1 MYTLASLA
9 LALAPLQ
16 DSPDGWT
23 QLTELQLGETVDHV
37 LQPGLELAARDGF
50 AFAYGLDRHAQ
61 SWRGVLR
68 RYGPDALPVWQ
79 AQTWRANAPYAGAE
93 LYPGVAILPA
103 VQCVACAEVRLQFT
117 SDDFL
122 SPGLPLGGTSIL
134 TARSVVTGETLWE
147 RERSGFAPDG
157 EVAAIEAGQDVLWA
171 FLEQS
176 PQGDR
181 TLHVER
187 LDAAT
192 GAVGWSASIPAPLE
206 SWTGLSLATDG
217 SRFAIG
223 TTASETH
230 TLRWFDAGN
239 GQVLWSQ
246 AGLPGALRDLWA
258 GTGSTALRT
267 AVDGLGAWVIERRST
282 TNGALL
288 GSTPGQD
295 NAGLTRLTLVADSGG
310 SHLAALAERTIV
322 QGPQT
327 SLQASAFGLN
337 LGDDGLPWNQIE
349 AMGVLSN
356 SAAQVSSDLVQGQS
370 GEWLWATN
378 LFAGGQSP
386 DCKRLSQSTGAI
398 LGSVAL
404 APADTLLDEV
414 RLAGVDSTGQARV
427 AYAEEPTQLFF
438 GTLDPGTPGLLAF
451 SLLPN
456 VGIAEERSVAV
467 LSHPDGV
474 HAALLR
480 TLPSAP
486 RKREVLYVDVQG
498 GSVVWRQELTSIC
511 EGWQLTNPWFSEF
524 DELAFTPD
532 GQSLIVAHWDDE
544 LSPATCASFVESF
557 DVATGALEW
566 ATAGFTN
573 TALPAD
579 ASLRSSAGQSA
590 LHVTDEQ
597 VVLYFYSPEGD
608 AFDLQFLD
616 RADGS
621 ILGVHN
627 LGSDDFQAELAPFF
641 AVQGGFAYAAT
652 FGFDFDA
659 FTPEFGLR
667 KVDLATRTAVAD
679 HPLPGPPSMI
689 LAKPEGV
696 LVVLDQGEAPLQDA
710 LLFDLDLATSSTVVA
725 NERIH
730 SAVALGAQDGFALYG
745 DTLARQVADAPELAE
760 DPSLADWTSAAGVL
774 SGGTVALN
782 SGDAV
787 FEWRADL
794 GVVSASVRDTHSGT
808 ELWTSADLFGP
819 DRFIEFLT
827 VEPNA
832 MGPLRLATTGYA
844 VVPGGPQDFTRSST
858 LWEFALPE
866 LLIEPPSVS
875 VAAGGSFELRL
886 RGAEQDPS
894 TDAYLVIGGLQQA
907 PGPLIDGLPLPF
919 AASDPYLLTTLLQ
932 ANQGPF
938 QNTAGTLTPEGNATA
953 TLTLPP
959 GSPPTLA
966 GLTLLHAWLRIE
978 LTPVPFVE
986 SITHTAQLDLL
997 P

>member
-1 MYTLASLA
+1 MLAFIALSLA
-9 LALAPLQ
+9 ALQ
-16 DSPDGWT
+16 DTPEGWA
-23 QLTELQLGETVDHV
+23 QLTEIPLGESVDHE
-37 LQPGLELAARDGF
+37 LQPGFELAARDGF

-61 SWRGVLR
+61 SRRGVLR
-68 RYGPDALPVWQ
+68 RYGADALPLWQ
-79 AQTWRANAPYAGAE
+79 AQTWRANAPYEEAE

-103 VQCVACAEVRLQFT
+103 VQCVACAEARLQFN

-122 SPGLPLGGTSIL
+122 GPGLPLGGTSVL
-134 TARSVVTGETLWE
+134 TARSLVTGETLWE
-147 RERSGFAPDG
+147 RERAGFAPDG
-157 EVAAIEAGQDVLWA
+157 EVAAVDAGQDVLWA
-171 FLEQS
+171 FMEQT

-192 GAVGWSASIPAPLE
+192 GAVGWSTTIPAPLE
-206 SWTGLSLATDG
+206 SWAGLSLATDG
-217 SRFAIG
+217 IRFAIG
-223 TTASETH
+223 TTTSLTH
-230 TLRWFDAGN
+230 TLRWFNSGN
-239 GQVLWSQ
+239 GQVLWTQS
-246 AGLPGALRDLWA
+246 GLPGDLRDLWA

-267 AVDGLGAWVIERRST
+267 AVDGPGGWVIERRST
-282 TNGALL
+282 SNGALL
-288 GSTPGQD
+288 GSTPGQLSE
-295 NAGLTRLTLVADSGG
+295 GLTRLTLVTDSGG
-310 SHLAALAERTIV
+310 SHLAALAERAIA

-337 LGDDGLPWNQIE
+337 LADDGLPWSQTE
-349 AMGVLSN
+349 AMGAPSN
-356 SAAQVSSDLVQGQS
+356 GAAQVSSDLVQGQT
-370 GEWLWATN
+370 GEWLWASN
-378 LFAGGQSP
+378 LFSSGQSP
-386 DCKRLSQSTGAI
+386 DCKRLSQTTGAI

-404 APADTLLDEV
+404 APAETLLEEV
-414 RLAGVDSTGQARV
+414 RLAAVDSTGQARV

-438 GTLDPGTPGLLAF
+438 SILDPGTAGLVAF

-456 VGIAEERSVAV
+456 IGIAEERTVAV

-480 TLPSAP
+480 TLPNAP
-486 RKREVLYVDVQG
+486 RKREVLFVDVQG
-498 GSVVWRQELTSIC
+498 GFIVWRQELASIC

-544 LSPATCASFVESF
+544 FSPATCASFVESF
-557 DVATGALEW
+557 DVGTGALEW
-566 ATAGFTN
+566 ATTGFTN
-573 TALPAD
+573 TEFPAD
-579 ASLRSSAGQSA
+579 GSLRSSAGQSA
-590 LHVTDEQ
+590 LHVTDDE

-608 AFDLQFLD
+608 DFSLQFLD
-616 RADGS
+616 RTDGS
-621 ILGVHN
+621 ILGTHP
-627 LGSDDFQAELAPFF
+627 LGLDVFQTEFAPFF
-641 AVQGGFAYAAT
+641 AVEGGFAYAAT
-652 FGFDFDA
+652 FGFDFDS

-667 KVDLATRTAVAD
+667 KVDLATRTAVAEQ
-679 HPLPGPPSMI
+679 PLPGVPSMI

-696 LVVLDQGEAPLQDA
+696 LVIVDQGDEPLQDG
-710 LLFDLDLATSSTVVA
+710 LLFDLDLLSSTTVVA
-725 NERIH
+725 DERIH

-745 DTLARQVADAPELAE
+745 DALARQVADAPELAE
-760 DPSLADWTSAAGVL
+760 DPSLADWTVTGGLL

-787 FEWRADL
+787 FEWRADA
-794 GVVSASVRDTHSGT
+794 GVVSASVRDTHSGA

-819 DRFIEFLT
+819 DRFVEFLT
-827 VEPNA
+827 VEPNTD
-832 MGPLRLATTGYA
+832 GPLRLATTGYA
-844 VVPGGPQDFTRSST
+844 VAPSGPQDLTRTST

-875 VAAGGSFELRL
+875 VAAGGQFELRL
-886 RGAEQDPS
+886 RGAEQDA
-894 TDAYLVIGGLQQA
+894 TVDAYLVIGGTQA
-907 PGPLIDGLPLPF
+907 AQGPQIDGLTLPF

-938 QNTAGTLTPEGNATA
+938 QNTAGSLTPEGNASA
-953 TLTLPP
+953 TLALPP
-959 GSPPTLA
+959 NSPPTLA

-986 SITHTAQLDLL
+986 SISHTTQLDLL

>member
-1 MYTLASLA
+1 MFM
-9 LALAPLQ
+9 LAPLALFLAAAQ
-16 DSPDGWT
+16 DTPDGWT
-23 QLTELQLGETVDHV
+23 QIAEVPLGETVDHQ
-37 LQPGLELAARDGF
+37 LQPGFELAARDGF

-68 RYGPDALPVWQ
+68 RYGSDALPVWQ
-79 AQTWRANAPYAGAE
+79 AQTWRANAPFEGAE
-93 LYPGVAILPA
+93 LYPGVAILPGA
-103 VQCVACAEVRLQFT
+103 QCVACAEARLQFT

-122 SPGLPLGGTSIL
+122 GPDLPLGGASVL

-147 RERSGFAPDG
+147 RERAGFAPDG
-157 EVAAIEAGQDVLWA
+157 EVLAIDAGQDVLWA
-171 FLEQS
+171 FLEQP

-187 LDAAT
+187 LDAST
-192 GAVGWSASIPAPLE
+192 GAVGWSTSIPAPLE
-206 SWTGLSLATDG
+206 SWSGLSLTTDG

-223 TTASETH
+223 TNTTAAHSV
-230 TLRWFDAGN
+230 RWFDAGN
-239 GQVLWSQ
+239 GQLLWTQS
-246 AGLPGALRDLWA
+246 GLPGDLRDLWA
-258 GTGSTALRT
+258 GNGSRALRT
-267 AVDGLGAWVIERRST
+267 AVDGLGGWTIERRAT
-282 TNGALL
+282 ANGALL
-288 GSTPGQD
+288 GNTPGQVSE
-295 NAGLTRLTLVADSGG
+295 GLTRLSLVADPGG
-310 SHLAALAERTIV
+310 AHLAALVERAMA
-322 QGPQT
+322 QGQQI

-337 LGDDGLPWNQIE
+337 LADDGLPWSQVE
-349 AMGVLSN
+349 AMGVPAN
-356 SAAQVSSDLVQGQS
+356 DPAEVCADLVQGQA
-370 GEWLWATN
+370 GEWLWASN
-378 LFAGGQSP
+378 LFSPGQSP
-386 DCKRLSQSTGAI
+386 NCKRLSQSTGAV
-398 LGSVAL
+398 LGTIDL
-404 APADTLLDEV
+404 APAETLLDEV
-414 RLAGVDSTGQARV
+414 RLADVDGTGQARL
-427 AYAEEPTQLFF
+427 AYTDDPAELFF
-438 GTLDPGTPGLLAF
+438 STLDPGTAGLVAF

-456 VGIAEERSVAV
+456 TGIAEERTAAV

-480 TLPSAP
+480 TLPNAP
-486 RKREVLYVDVQG
+486 RKREVLFVDVQG
-498 GSVVWRQELTSIC
+498 GFVVWRAELASIC
-511 EGWQLTNPWFSEF
+511 EGWQLENPWFSEF

-557 DVATGALEW
+557 DVDTGALEW
-566 ATAGFTN
+566 ATTGFTN
-573 TALPAD
+573 TEFPAD

-590 LHVTDEQ
+590 LHVTDDE

-608 AFDLQFLD
+608 DFSLQFLD
-616 RADGS
+616 RGDGS
-621 ILGVHN
+621 ILGTHP
-627 LGSDDFQAELAPFF
+627 LGLDVFQNQFAPFF
-641 AVQGGFAYAAT
+641 AVEGGFAYAAT
-652 FGFDFDA
+652 FGFDFDS

-667 KVDLATRTAVAD
+667 KVDLATRAAVAE
-679 HPLPGPPSMI
+679 HPLPGVPSMI

-696 LVVLDQGEAPLQDA
+696 LVVLDQGDEPLQDA
-710 LLFDLDLATSSTVVA
+710 LLFDLDLLSSTSVV
-725 NERIH
+725 NDERIH
-730 SAVALGAQDGFALYG
+730 SAVALGTQEGFAIYG
-745 DTLARQVADAPELAE
+745 DALARQVADAPELSE
-760 DPSLADWTSAAGVL
+760 DPSLADWTSAAGLL

-787 FEWRADL
+787 FEWRSDS

-819 DRFIEFLT
+819 DRFVEFLA

-832 MGPLRLATTGYA
+832 DGPLRLATTGYA
-844 VVPGGPQDFTRSST
+844 VVPSGPQDVTRTST

-875 VAAGGSFELRL
+875 IAAGGQFELRL
-886 RGAEQDPS
+886 RGAEQDAS
-894 TDAYLVIGGLQQA
+894 TDAYLVVGGTQA
-907 PGPLIDGLPLPF
+907 AQGPVIDGLTLPF

-938 QNTAGTLTPEGNATA
+938 QNTAGALTPEGNATA
-953 TLTLPP
+953 TLTLSP

-986 SITHTAQLDLL
+986 SITHTTRLDLL